1 MGDGGNRNDRW
12 GDMYSVRNQ
21 RSAVNPNH
29 GGGTWGLPDTHH
41 KDGPTGY
48 REYPGGL
55 IHDNPGGFARRPRT
69 DFPEDPSIQFRHQ
82 FGQWTREPWVL
93 GPNGQYTPNPDAMP
107 DIYDT
112 FRDNWKRQ
120 TGLLNQLSGQAS
132 SMMSGA
138 NAFADLLK
146 QSYGRFNDLADGKL
160 SDTFRQ
166 EWVKGNKRALDET
179 IGSEINS
186 MASTGVLGSSQAN
199 RALGRI
205 TSEASDAASR
215 NFLGGI
221 NAASGALQG
230 GVGAAGTGLN
240 GLTQA
245 GLASGQLLGQA
256 AQSAMMPFQ
265 TQMQAMNSMM
275 SAGDNM
281 LQPAMNL
288 YELWRNTRY
297 SLPSDTVASKEP
309 GLMDFMGAMSPMML
323 K

>member
-48 REYPGGL
+48 KEYPTGL
-55 IHDNPGGFARRPRT
+55 RHDWPGGFARRPRT
-69 DFPEDPSIQFRHQ
+69 DFPEYPSTQ

-93 GPNGQYTPNPDAMP
+93 GPNGQYMPNPDAMP

-230 GVGAAGTGLN
+230 GVGAAGSGLN

-256 AQSAMMPFQ
+256 AQNAMMPFQ

-275 SAGDNM
+275 NAGDNM

-288 YELWRNTRY
+288 YELWRKTRY

-309 GLMDFMGAMSPMML
+309 GLMDFMGAMSPMMA